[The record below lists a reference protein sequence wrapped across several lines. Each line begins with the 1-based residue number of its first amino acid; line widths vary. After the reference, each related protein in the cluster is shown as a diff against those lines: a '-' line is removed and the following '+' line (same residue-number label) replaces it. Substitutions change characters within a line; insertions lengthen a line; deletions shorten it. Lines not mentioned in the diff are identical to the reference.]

1 MDKKSKEIIAGFS
14 GTRARS
20 QLAPYRKL
28 ILELHRRGCSFRK
41 IAPILSENF
50 GLNVASTTISRFV
63 LRLEKEE
70 SKPRKTKQRKEKPAP
85 VKPLLSPVPKGSAP
99 VSSAD
104 EIRQR
109 IEALKQRTAQPEP
122 DNRRFE
128 YDPDQPLH
136 LVPDDDK
143 SLSG

>member
-1 MDKKSKEIIAGFS
+1 MDTRSKEILAGFS
-14 GTRARS
+14 GKRDRS
-20 QLAPYRKL
+20 QLAPHRKL

-70 SKPRKTKQRKEKPAP
+70 SKPRKIKPRKEKPVQVPPIIPPIPKIPAP
-85 VKPLLSPVPKGSAP
+85 VGSP
-99 VSSAD
+99 D

-109 IEALKQRTAQPEP
+109 IAALKQRTAQPEP

-136 LVPDDDK
+136 LVP
-143 SLSG
+143 

>member
-1 MDKKSKEIIAGFS
+1 MDKKSKEIIAVFS
-14 GTRARS
+14 GRQDRS
-20 QLAPYRKL
+20 QLAPHRKL

-70 SKPRKTKQRKEKPAP
+70 SKPRKTKLRKEKPVQALP
-85 VKPLLSPVPKGSAP
+85 IIPSILKCSAP
-99 VSSAD
+99 VSSPD

-109 IEALKQRTAQPEP
+109 IAALKQQTATPEQ
-122 DNRRFE
+122 DKLQFE

-136 LVPDDDK
+136 LVQK
-143 SLSG
+143 EKKA

>member
-1 MDKKSKEIIAGFS
+1 MDEQHKAIIAGFS
-14 GTRARS
+14 GKQDRS
-20 QLAPYRKL
+20 QLAPYSKL

-63 LRLEKEE
+63 ARMEQVK
-70 SKPRKTKQRKEKPAP
+70 SKPKKTKPRKEKPVSAIQTAQGKPAP
-85 VKPLLSPVPKGSAP
+85 DKIMPPS
-99 VSSAD
+99 D

-109 IEALKQRTAQPEP
+109 IAALKQQKTQPEP
-122 DNRRFE
+122 DKRRFD

-136 LVPDDDK
+136 LVTKDERT
-143 SLSG
+143 